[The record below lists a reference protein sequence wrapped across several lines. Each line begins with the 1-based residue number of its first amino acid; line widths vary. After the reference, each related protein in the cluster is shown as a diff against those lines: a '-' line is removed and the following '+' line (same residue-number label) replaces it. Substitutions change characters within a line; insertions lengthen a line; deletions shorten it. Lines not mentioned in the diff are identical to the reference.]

1 MLRDRLPR
9 ERYGVFNAFARMEK
23 RMKRCLQIVG
33 ILAISMFVGWQT
45 ARACTGIRLIAND
58 STVVVARTME
68 FGADLESKVGVF
80 PAGTT
85 ITGTLPNNATG
96 ISFTTKYG
104 IVGANGFG
112 LPTVVDG
119 LNDQGL
125 YVGEFFFP
133 GSAGYTTV
141 TAQNAPRA
149 MAGYQ
154 YSMWILGNFATVA
167 EVKAAYDHVVLA
179 PTVVAALGMAPPVH
193 FRIADKSG
201 ASVVIEP
208 IGGKLIIYNDPFG
221 VLTNSPSF
229 DWQMTNLNNYNGLSP
244 VNRAPVTL
252 DGYAL
257 NGFGQGSGFYGMPGD
272 FTPPSRFVRAVAFQE
287 AAVKPATASDAVQQI
302 FHILNN
308 FDIPVGAV
316 RAEVNGKTIDEWT
329 LWTAAEDL
337 THGKFYFRTFND
349 QSLRSVDV
357 RTALANAGTG
367 VAYLPMETTVST
379 PIASVPRLH

>member
-1 MLRDRLPR
+1 MLGKGKL
-9 ERYGVFNAFARMEK
+9 
-23 RMKRCLQIVG
+23 MKYYLQIVVVV
-33 ILAISMFVGWQT
+33 AVAMFVGWQT

-141 TAQNAPRA
+141 TAENAPRA

-154 YSMWILGNFATVA
+154 YSMWILGNFASVA

-179 PTVVAALGMAPPVH
+179 PTVVSALGMAPPVH
-193 FRIADKSG
+193 FRIADKTG
-201 ASVVIEP
+201 ASVVVEP
-208 IGGKLIIYNDPFG
+208 IGGKLVIYDDPFG
-221 VLTNSPSF
+221 VLTNSPTF

-244 VNRAPVTL
+244 VNRAPITL
-252 DGYAL
+252 NGYAV

-272 FTPPSRFVRAVAFQE
+272 FTPPSRFVRAVAFEE
-287 AAVKPATASDAVQQI
+287 AAVKPATGSDAVQQV

-337 THGKFYFRTFND
+337 THLKFYFRTFND

-357 RTALANAGTG
+357 RTALANAGAST
-367 VAYLPMETTVST
+367 AFLPMETTVST
-379 PIASVPRLH
+379 PIASVPR